1 MTTDQELINEA
12 QVRQDADAELQSNID
27 DESSARQAADAAEAA
42 LREAAD
48 LAEASA
54 RQAAIDAEV
63 LARQAAI
70 DAEVL
75 ARNAAISVAV
85 TAEQQARE
93 LFDGMLDAK
102 IDQEILDRQA
112 ADTQLSDTISSTATS
127 LMGTI
132 GAVNDRALEAE
143 LALDGKIEAEK
154 SRIDAILSASDADK
168 DSFAEIV
175 TLINSVDTTND
186 QAFAGYVSS
195 NDARVSE
202 VESDLAQES
211 SDRQSADQSLQSAI
225 DSHLNDA
232 ADAHDASAISFDNS
246 GTDVVATNVQGA
258 IVEVGTVL
266 TQELEAEVSR
276 AMGVESSLQS
286 QIDSEETRAMGIEA
300 QLQSDL
306 DDLDGYAQDIRSDL
320 DDLDGYAQDI
330 RSDVDDLESSISSES
345 SARQLADQGLQSQI
359 NTEKSRIDAMLS
371 AADEDKNSFA
381 EISSLIESTS
391 SSLQS
396 SISSESSARQLADQ
410 GLQSQIDTEKSR
422 IDAMLSASEADK
434 DSFAEIVTLINSIDT
449 TNSEGFA
456 SYVISNNARVSE
468 VESDLSQE
476 ALDRQSGDSAL
487 DERIVPMEEILEF
500 EKAIVYEN
508 NSAVYADSQPGIED
522 ASLRPGWYYKNS
534 VAGQKI
540 NWYFF
545 DGVNQANVSLG
556 DLSAYAVMTFDSVS
570 PVKSPIMAVYTM
582 PTGTNDIMP
591 GFAHSRVVYSGLS
604 ITPSAGKK
612 YLVYFGQNP
621 AIHPELP
628 RIQLSMST
636 SNSVGE
642 KNPSERVLTTSFG
655 SNSSDGVNTVQFM
668 VEALG
673 VISSSFKGEVELK
686 IRGASLKKLEDIT
699 SRLAAIEDN
708 GFSNGN
714 VTVGAELGYVD
725 LDRQYSKLMSVSIG
739 RLAIHE
745 GEDFTVSVVD
755 GKTRLTWINSLA
767 VGGDQAIQTGDRVFF
782 VGAY

>member
-1 MTTDQELINEA
+1 MTTDQELLNEA
-12 QVRQDADAELQSNID
+12 QVRQDADAVLQSNID
-27 DESSARQAADAAEAA
+27 DEASARQSADAAEAA

-54 RQAAIDAEV
+54 RQAAIDAEAS
-63 LARQAAI
+63 ARQQAI
-70 DAEVL
+70 QDLSGIVQGNFDLQQSDIDGLRSDVDANSSALSSET
-75 ARNAAISVAV
+75 S
-85 TAEQQARE
+85 ARE
-93 LFDGMLDAK
+93 
-102 IDQEILDRQA
+102 A
-112 ADTQLSDTISSTATS
+112 ADL
-127 LMGTI
+127 
-132 GAVNDRALEAE
+132 V
-143 LALDGKIEAEK
+143 LDGKIETEK
-154 SRIDAILSASDADK
+154 SRIDAILSAAEADK

-202 VESDLAQES
+202 VESDLAQEV
-211 SDRQSADQSLQSAI
+211 SDRQSA
-225 DSHLNDA
+225 
-232 ADAHDASAISFDNS
+232 
-246 GTDVVATNVQGA
+246 VQG
-258 IVEVGTVL
+258 VQTSL
-266 TQELEAEVSR
+266 TQEISDRTSADSALSASIGQEVLDR
-276 AMGVESSLQS
+276 QS
-286 QIDSEETRAMGIEA
+286 ADAA
-300 QLQSDL
+300 LQSDI

-320 DDLDGYAQDI
+320 DNLDGYAQDI
-330 RSDVDDLESSISSES
+330 RSDVDLLE
-345 SARQLADQGLQSQI
+345 
-359 NTEKSRIDAMLS
+359 
-371 AADEDKNSFA
+371 
-381 EISSLIESTS
+381 
-391 SSLQS
+391 S

-422 IDAMLSASEADK
+422 IDAILSAADEDKNSFAEISSLIESTSSSLESSISSESSARQLADQGLQSQIDTEKSRIDAILSASEADK

-449 TNSEGFA
+449 SNSEGFA
-456 SYVISNNARVSE
+456 SYVLSNDARVSG
-468 VESDLSQE
+468 VESDLAQE
-476 ALDRQSGDSAL
+476 VLDRQAADSAL
-487 DERIVPMEEILEF
+487 DQRIVPMEEILEF

-508 NSAVYADSQPGIED
+508 NAAVYADAQPGIED
-522 ASLRPGWYYKNS
+522 SSLRPGWYYKNT
-534 VAGQKI
+534 VTGQKI

-556 DLSAYAVMTFDSVS
+556 SISGYAVMTFDSVS

-582 PTGTNDIMP
+582 PTGTNDVMP
-591 GFAHSRVVYSGLS
+591 GFAHSRVVYNGLS
-604 ITPSAGKK
+604 ATPIAGKK

-621 AIHPELP
+621 VIHPELP
-628 RIQLSMST
+628 RLQLSVSAG
-636 SNSVGE
+636 NSIGE
-642 KNPSERVLTTSFG
+642 RNPSERVLTTSFG
-655 SNSSDGVNTVQFM
+655 SNSSDAANTVQFM

-673 VISSSFKGEVELK
+673 ISSSSYKGEVELK

-714 VTVGAELGYVD
+714 VTVGAELGFID

-745 GEDFTVSVVD
+745 GEDFTVSVVG

>member
-1 MTTDQELINEA
+1 MTTDQELLNEA
-12 QVRQDADAELQSNID
+12 QVRQDADTELQSNID

-63 LARQAAI
+63 LAR
-70 DAEVL
+70 
-75 ARNAAISVAV
+75 NAAISVAV

-102 IDQEILDRQA
+102 IDQEISDRQA

-132 GAVNDRALEAE
+132 GAVNDRALAAE
-143 LALDGKIEAEK
+143 LVLDGKIEAEK

-211 SDRQSADQSLQSAI
+211 SDRQSAVQGVQSNLDSAVSSINTSVNSLQSQITSENSRA
-225 DSHLNDA
+225 LA
-232 ADAHDASAISFDNS
+232 AEASLQSEIN
-246 GTDVVATNVQGA
+246 
-258 IVEVGTVL
+258 
-266 TQELEAEVSR
+266 AEESR
-276 AMGVESSLQS
+276 AMGVEA
-286 QIDSEETRAMGIEA
+286 E
-300 QLQSDL
+300 LQSDL

-330 RSDVDDLESSISSES
+330 RSDVDLLESSVSSES
-345 SARQLADQGLQSQI
+345 SARQLADQSLQSQI

-500 EKAIVYEN
+500 EKAIAYEN
-508 NSAVYADSQPGIED
+508 NSAVYADAQPGIED

-604 ITPSAGKK
+604 VTPSAGKK

-673 VISSSFKGEVELK
+673 VSSSSFKGEVELK

>member
-1 MTTDQELINEA
+1 MSLSINPKFLSGLMTTDQELLNEA
-12 QVRQDADAELQSNID
+12 QVRQDADTELQSNID

-63 LARQAAI
+63 LAR
-70 DAEVL
+70 
-75 ARNAAISVAV
+75 NAAISVAV

-102 IDQEILDRQA
+102 IDQEISDRQA

-132 GAVNDRALEAE
+132 GAVNDRALAAE
-143 LALDGKIEAEK
+143 LVLDGKIEAEK

-211 SDRQSADQSLQSAI
+211 SDRQSAVQGVQSNLDSAVSSINTSVNSLQSQITSENSRA
-225 DSHLNDA
+225 LA
-232 ADAHDASAISFDNS
+232 AEASLQSEIN
-246 GTDVVATNVQGA
+246 
-258 IVEVGTVL
+258 
-266 TQELEAEVSR
+266 AEESR
-276 AMGVESSLQS
+276 AMGVEA
-286 QIDSEETRAMGIEA
+286 E
-300 QLQSDL
+300 LQSDL

-330 RSDVDDLESSISSES
+330 RSDVDLLESSVSSES
-345 SARQLADQGLQSQI
+345 SARQLADQSLQSQI

-500 EKAIVYEN
+500 EKAIAYEN
-508 NSAVYADSQPGIED
+508 NSAVYADAQPGIED

-604 ITPSAGKK
+604 VTPSAGKK

-673 VISSSFKGEVELK
+673 VSSSSFKGEVELK

>member
-1 MTTDQELINEA
+1 MSLSINPKFLSGLMTTDQELLNEA
-12 QVRQDADAELQSNID
+12 QVRQDADTELQSNID

-63 LARQAAI
+63 LAR
-70 DAEVL
+70 
-75 ARNAAISVAV
+75 NAAISVAV
-85 TAEQQARE
+85 MAEQQARE
-93 LFDGMLDAK
+93 LFDAMFDSRLT
-102 IDQEILDRQA
+102 QEVSDREA
-112 ADTQLSDTISSTATS
+112 ADSQLSGTISSTAAS

-211 SDRQSADQSLQSAI
+211 SDRQSAVQGVQSNLDSAVSSINTSVNSLQSQITSENSRA
-225 DSHLNDA
+225 LA
-232 ADAHDASAISFDNS
+232 AEASLQSEIN
-246 GTDVVATNVQGA
+246 
-258 IVEVGTVL
+258 
-266 TQELEAEVSR
+266 AEESR
-276 AMGVESSLQS
+276 AMGVEA
-286 QIDSEETRAMGIEA
+286 E
-300 QLQSDL
+300 LQSDL

-330 RSDVDDLESSISSES
+330 RSDVDLLESSVSSES
-345 SARQLADQGLQSQI
+345 SARQLADQSLQSQI

-391 SSLQS
+391 SSLES

-500 EKAIVYEN
+500 EKAIAYEN
-508 NSAVYADSQPGIED
+508 NSAVYADAQPGIED

-604 ITPSAGKK
+604 VTPSAGKK

-673 VISSSFKGEVELK
+673 VSSSSFKGEVELK

>member
-1 MTTDQELINEA
+1 MSLSINPKFLSGLMTTDQELLNEA
-12 QVRQDADAELQSNID
+12 QVRQDADTVLQSNID
-27 DESSARQAADAAEAA
+27 DEASARQSADAAEAA

-54 RQAAIDAEV
+54 RQAAISAESS
-63 LARQAAI
+63 ARQSAI
-70 DAEVL
+70 QDLSDVVQDNFDLQQSDIDGLRSDVDANSSALSSE
-75 ARNAAISVAV
+75 IS
-85 TAEQQARE
+85 ARE
-93 LFDGMLDAK
+93 
-102 IDQEILDRQA
+102 A
-112 ADTQLSDTISSTATS
+112 ADL
-127 LMGTI
+127 
-132 GAVNDRALEAE
+132 V
-143 LALDGKIEAEK
+143 LDGKIEAEK
-154 SRIDAILSASDADK
+154 SRIDAILSVAEADK

-202 VESDLAQES
+202 VESDLAQEV
-211 SDRQSADQSLQSAI
+211 SDRQSA
-225 DSHLNDA
+225 
-232 ADAHDASAISFDNS
+232 
-246 GTDVVATNVQGA
+246 VQG
-258 IVEVGTVL
+258 VQTSL
-266 TQELEAEVSR
+266 TQEISDRTGADSALSASISQEVLDR
-276 AMGVESSLQS
+276 QS
-286 QIDSEETRAMGIEA
+286 ADAA
-300 QLQSDL
+300 LQSDI
-306 DDLDGYAQDIRSDL
+306 DDLDGYAQDVRSDL

-330 RSDVDDLESSISSES
+330 RSDVDLLESSISSES

-359 NTEKSRIDAMLS
+359 NTEKSRIDAILS
-371 AADEDKNSFA
+371 SADEDKNSFA

-391 SSLQS
+391 SSLES

-422 IDAMLSASEADK
+422 IDAILSASEADK

-449 TNSEGFA
+449 TNNEGFA
-456 SYVISNNARVSE
+456 SYVISNDARVSE
-468 VESDLSQE
+468 VESDLAQE

-487 DERIVPMEEILEF
+487 DQRIAPMEEILEF

-508 NSAVYADSQPGIED
+508 NAAVYADAQPGIED
-522 ASLRPGWYYKNS
+522 ASLRPGWYYKNT

-556 DLSAYAVMTFDSVS
+556 DMSAYAVMTFDSVS
-570 PVKSPIMAVYTM
+570 PVRHPILAVYTM
-582 PTGTNDIMP
+582 PTGSGDIFP
-591 GFAHSRVVYSGLS
+591 GFAHSKVVYSGLS
-604 ITPSAGKK
+604 STPVAGKK

-628 RIQLSMST
+628 RLQLSKSSMS
-636 SNSVGE
+636 SAGDQ
-642 KNPSERVLTTSFG
+642 NPSERVLTTSFG
-655 SNSSDGVNTVQFM
+655 SNSSDLVNTVQFM
-668 VEALG
+668 VESLG
-673 VISSSFKGEVELK
+673 INSSSFKGEAELK

-714 VTVGAELGYVD
+714 VTVDAELGFID
-725 LDRQYSKLMSVSIG
+725 LDRQYTKLMSVSIG
-739 RLAIHE
+739 RLSIHE
-745 GEDFTVSVVD
+745 GEDFTVSVVG

>member
-1 MTTDQELINEA
+1 MSLSINPKFLSGLMTTDQELLNEA
-12 QVRQDADAELQSNID
+12 QVRQDADAVLQSNID
-27 DESSARQAADAAEAA
+27 DEASARQSADAAEAA

-54 RQAAIDAEV
+54 RQAAIDAEAS
-63 LARQAAI
+63 ARQQAI
-70 DAEVL
+70 QDLSGIVQGNFDLQQSDIDGLRSDVDANSSALSSET
-75 ARNAAISVAV
+75 S
-85 TAEQQARE
+85 ARE
-93 LFDGMLDAK
+93 
-102 IDQEILDRQA
+102 A
-112 ADTQLSDTISSTATS
+112 ADL
-127 LMGTI
+127 
-132 GAVNDRALEAE
+132 V
-143 LALDGKIEAEK
+143 LDGKIETEK
-154 SRIDAILSASDADK
+154 SRIDAILSAAEADK

-202 VESDLAQES
+202 VESDLAQEV
-211 SDRQSADQSLQSAI
+211 SDRQSA
-225 DSHLNDA
+225 
-232 ADAHDASAISFDNS
+232 
-246 GTDVVATNVQGA
+246 VQG
-258 IVEVGTVL
+258 VQTSL
-266 TQELEAEVSR
+266 TQEISDRTSADSALSASIGQEVLDR
-276 AMGVESSLQS
+276 QS
-286 QIDSEETRAMGIEA
+286 ADAA
-300 QLQSDL
+300 LQSDI

-320 DDLDGYAQDI
+320 DNLDGYAQDI
-330 RSDVDDLESSISSES
+330 RSDVDLLE
-345 SARQLADQGLQSQI
+345 
-359 NTEKSRIDAMLS
+359 
-371 AADEDKNSFA
+371 
-381 EISSLIESTS
+381 
-391 SSLQS
+391 S

-422 IDAMLSASEADK
+422 IDAILSAADEDKNSFAEISSLIESTSSSLESSISSESSARQLADQGLQSQIDTEKSRIDAILSASEADK

-449 TNSEGFA
+449 SNSEGFA
-456 SYVISNNARVSE
+456 SYVLSNDARVSG
-468 VESDLSQE
+468 VESDLAQE
-476 ALDRQSGDSAL
+476 VLDRQAADSAL
-487 DERIVPMEEILEF
+487 DQRIVPMEEILEF

-508 NSAVYADSQPGIED
+508 NAAVYADAQPGIED
-522 ASLRPGWYYKNS
+522 SSLRPGWYYKNT
-534 VAGQKI
+534 VTGQKI

-556 DLSAYAVMTFDSVS
+556 SISGYAVMTFDSVS

-582 PTGTNDIMP
+582 PTGTNDVMP
-591 GFAHSRVVYSGLS
+591 GFAHSRVVYNGLS
-604 ITPSAGKK
+604 ATPIAGKK

-621 AIHPELP
+621 VIHPELP
-628 RIQLSMST
+628 RLQLSVSAG
-636 SNSVGE
+636 NSIGE
-642 KNPSERVLTTSFG
+642 RNPSERVLTTSFG
-655 SNSSDGVNTVQFM
+655 SNSSDAANTVQFM

-673 VISSSFKGEVELK
+673 ISSSSYKGEVELK

-714 VTVGAELGYVD
+714 VTVGAELGFID

-745 GEDFTVSVVD
+745 GEDFTVSVVG